1 MKGSESLA
9 ATSPVIANIDWD
21 APGKQ
26 LGHLRVP
33 HSRNDSAWGAIL
45 VPVALI
51 QNGQGPRVWLNAGSH
66 GGEHEGPVALLKLL
80 HDLES
85 DQVWGT
91 LIVTPALNLP
101 AVEAGTRLSP
111 IDARDLNRV
120 FPGDPAGT
128 PTQVL
133 AHYVSEVMLE
143 RCDVVVDLHSGGA
156 SLELLPYASMH
167 AVPDEAQFRATFA
180 AMRAFAAPYG
190 LVIEEISGPGLL
202 DYEAERRGKVFL
214 CPEVGSGG
222 RLGANTLS
230 IAETGVRNV
239 LAHVGMLAEAPRSLE
254 ARGMAPMELLE
265 VPGPG
270 HYYPAPER
278 GVYESTSELGDA
290 VCKGDPLGRLHPL
303 DLLREPQTIHARQSG
318 IALGRRSPGIAER
331 GDCLAVVARAYE
343 RGE

>member
-1 MKGSESLA
+1 M
-9 ATSPVIANIDWD
+9 TSPVIANVDWE
-21 APGKQ
+21 ASGKQ

-51 QNGQGPRVWLNAGSH
+51 RNGAGPRVWLNAGSH

-80 HDLES
+80 HDL
-85 DQVWGT
+85 DAADIAGT

-111 IDARDLNRV
+111 IDHRDLNRV
-120 FPGDPAGT
+120 FPGDPGGT
-128 PTQVL
+128 ASQVL
-133 AHYVSEVMLE
+133 AHYLSEHMLA

-167 AVPDEAQFRATFA
+167 KLSDPDQFRATFD
-180 AMRAFAAPYG
+180 AMRAFGAPYG

-202 DYEAERRGKVFL
+202 DYEAERKGKVFL
-214 CPEVGSGG
+214 CPELGSGG
-222 RLGANTLS
+222 RLGADTLS

-239 LAHVGMLAEAPRSLE
+239 LKHVGMLPGAPETLE
-254 ARGMAPMELLE
+254 ARGFEPMELLD
-265 VPGPG
+265 VPGQD

-278 GVYESTSELGDA
+278 GVYESLVALGDRIEA
-290 VCKGDPLGRLHPL
+290 GDALGRLHPL
-303 DLLREPQTIHARQSG
+303 DLLRDPQTIHARQAG
-318 IALGRRSPGIAER
+318 VALGRRSPGIAER
-331 GDCLAVVARAYE
+331 GDCLAVVACPYE
-343 RGE
+343 GPE